1 MTKGFKEVNSSVNTL
16 INNIDKTGTKVA
28 SLESK
33 LENLKKGTVKTDAYK
48 ELEDSVK
55 RQSAEYDKQ
64 VEKYNE
70 LIAQQTE
77 LQNSNHAYGKE
88 WEDAT
93 PQDIKYITGSNGK
106 ALTFTAASISD
117 KEWNAYIAE
126 LSGTPI
132 PDNGGA
138 NGGNGGS
145 GDDADAELT
154 ATAAASEKDAG
165 SKSKSAVSTAD
176 ESPIGTMSALAALS
190 LLAGGYIVVRKRKK
204 EEQ

>member
-16 INNIDKTGTKVA
+16 INNIDKTSTKVA

-88 WEDAT
+88 WEDVNAKIAEADNKLSRMGEKLDNDKYNL
-93 PQDIKYITGSNGK
+93 QDMQDSGK
-106 ALTFTAASISD
+106 AFQV
-117 KEWNAYIAE
+117 
-126 LSGTPI
+126 
-132 PDNGGA
+132 DNEA
-138 NGGNGGS
+138 VK
-145 GDDADAELT
+145 DT
-154 ATAAASEKDAG
+154 SE
-165 SKSKSAVSTAD
+165 
-176 ESPIGTMSALAALS
+176 S
-190 LLAGGYIVVRKRKK
+190 LRMF
-204 EEQ
+204 